1 MPQRTAGEGAADAP
15 FAFDALIDRRHS
27 SSLKWD
33 RYQGRDILP
42 LWVADMDFPSPP
54 PVVEA
59 LRQRVEHGIFG
70 YTLAPASLVEAVQAH
85 VQHHYGWSIEP
96 EWLVW
101 MPGLV
106 SGLNAVCRAVGET
119 GDAVLTCTPIYPPF
133 LSAPQLMGRQTLAVP
148 LVQDG
153 SRWRMDITAMA
164 RAITPATKLLL
175 LCNPHNPVGRVWN
188 REELV
193 AVAELVERHDLIVCS
208 DEIHADLILDT
219 DKQHLP
225 LAMLSPELSRRTI
238 TLQAPSKTYN
248 IPGLGCSYAVVS
260 DAGLRRRLTQAM
272 EGIVPHVNL
281 MGYVA
286 AEAAYRHGEPW
297 RLALMDYLRGNHAL
311 VQQAIET
318 MGLAMSPVEATYL
331 AWIDV
336 RGRGIEHPQRF
347 FEAAGVGLSGGRS
360 FGLPG
365 FVRLNFG
372 CPESILAEALA
383 RMHTALR

>member
-1 MPQRTAGEGAADAP
+1 MPSSLG
-15 FAFDALIDRRHS
+15 FDFETVVDRRSS

-33 RYQGRDILP
+33 HYAQQDILP

-54 PVVEA
+54 AVLEA
-59 LRQRVEHGIFG
+59 LRERVDHGIFG
-70 YTLAPASLVEAVQAH
+70 YTLAPDSLVEAVQNH
-85 VQHHYGWSIEP
+85 VQRQYGWQIEA

-101 MPGLV
+101 LPGLV
-106 SGLNAVCRAVGET
+106 SGLNAVCRAVGEA

-133 LSAPQLMGRQTLAVP
+133 LSAAELMGRQTLAVQ
-148 LVQDG
+148 LVQEG
-153 SRWRMDITAMA
+153 SRWRMDIAAME
-164 RAITPATKLLL
+164 RAITPKTKLLL
-175 LCNPHNPVGRVWN
+175 LCNPHNPVGRVWR

-193 AVAELVERHDLIVCS
+193 AVAELAERHDLIICS

-260 DAGLRRRLTQAM
+260 DAGLRRRLAQAM

-297 RLALMDYLRGNHAL
+297 RLALLDYLRANRRL
-311 VQQAIET
+311 VQQSIEA
-318 MGLAMSPVEATYL
+318 MGLVMSPVEATYL

-336 RGRGIEHPQRF
+336 RERGIEHPQRF
-347 FEAAGVGLSGGRS
+347 FEAAGVGLSGGRA
-360 FGLPG
+360 FGMAG

-372 CPESILAEALA
+372 CPQSILRMALA
-383 RMHTALR
+383 RMHTALH

>member
-1 MPQRTAGEGAADAP
+1 MPSSLG
-15 FAFDALIDRRHS
+15 FDFETVVDRRSS

-33 RYQGRDILP
+33 HYAQQDILP

-54 PVVEA
+54 AVLEA
-59 LRQRVEHGIFG
+59 LRERVDHGIFG
-70 YTLAPASLVEAVQAH
+70 YTLAPDSLVEAVQNH
-85 VQHHYGWSIEP
+85 VQRQYGWQIEA

-101 MPGLV
+101 LPGLV
-106 SGLNAVCRAVGET
+106 SGLNAVCRAVGEA

-133 LSAPQLMGRQTLAVP
+133 LSAAELMGRQTLAVQ
-148 LVQDG
+148 LVQEG
-153 SRWRMDITAMA
+153 SRWRMDIAAME
-164 RAITPATKLLL
+164 RAITPKTKLLL
-175 LCNPHNPVGRVWN
+175 LCNPHNPVGRVWS

-193 AVAELVERHDLIVCS
+193 AVAELAQRHDLIICS
-208 DEIHADLILDT
+208 DEIHADLILDP
-219 DKQHLP
+219 DKHHLP

-297 RLALMDYLRGNHAL
+297 RLALLDYLRANRRL
-311 VQQAIET
+311 VQQSIEA
-318 MGLAMSPVEATYL
+318 MGLSMSPVEATYL

-336 RGRGIEHPQRF
+336 RERGIEHPQRF
-347 FEAAGVGLSGGRS
+347 FEAAGVGLSGGRA
-360 FGLPG
+360 FGMAG

-372 CPESILAEALA
+372 CPESILREALA
-383 RMHTALR
+383 RMQTALR